1 MRKRIVLS
9 EAAYYDIDSMFAYIS
24 QDSKQAAE
32 KLRVRIYEGI
42 KKLVDFPEIGAVIPE
57 EDAPGAQRG
66 YRRIV
71 ITSYMVFY
79 RILEDRIVI
88 ARVLHT
94 RQNWLQSIFITLDE
108 EKR

>member
-9 EAAYYDIDSMFAYIS
+9 ESAYYDIDSIFAYIS

-32 KLRVRIYEGI
+32 KLRLRIYEGI
-42 KKLVDFPEIGAVIPE
+42 KTLPGFPEMGPVIPE

-71 ITSYMVFY
+71 VNPYIVFY
-79 RILEDRIVI
+79 RVLEDRIVI
-88 ARVLHT
+88 ARVLHG
-94 RQNWLQSIFITLDE
+94 RQNWLQSLFGIPDE
-108 EKR
+108 E